1 LSDLATKNL
10 TKNQTTTIIKSLANA
25 DCPLIILSRFFINGL
40 LYLKNLKIVS
50 SAPDYRGLQAL
61 VAKLFKHDFLEMSVI
76 VRF

>member
-50 SAPDYRGLQAL
+50 YCPRLSGFAGLGG
-61 VAKLFKHDFLEMSVI
+61 
-76 VRF
+76 